1 MNDRFTGNGPGLDA
15 SSPSFGADGPSLDSG
30 DFSPRQANA
39 TPLPPAKST
48 NTPPLGLVALSCSVA
63 ALLLSLFTLWLVPGE
78 APPPPPPPQPQK
90 IAEAPPQDAPPGQL
104 SAIAARLGRLEQQVV
119 VLARGNRPA
128 ADSGDVTQLRRQIQ
142 QLQAS
147 VAELSNRPAE
157 QPKRAAKPTA
167 EKAPDAKGVTHTV
180 RRGDTLTAIANKY
193 GVSVADVKKWNNIR
207 GQNIMVGQKLT
218 INKAR

>member
-39 TPLPPAKST
+39 NPLPPAKPT
-48 NTPPLGLVALSCSVA
+48 TTPPPLGLVALACSVA

-78 APPPPPPPQPQK
+78 APAPPPPPPQPQNIVGK
-90 IAEAPPQDAPPGQL
+90 PPQPAQM

-142 QLQAS
+142 QLQAA
-147 VAELSNRPAE
+147 VAELSSRPAS
-157 QPKRAAKPTA
+157 QPKRAAKAKA
-167 EKAPDAKGVTHTV
+167 ESAPSAKSVTHTV
-180 RRGDTLTAIANKY
+180 RRGQTLTAIATQY
-193 GVSVADVKKWNNIR
+193 GVSVADLKKWNNIK
-207 GQNIMVGQKLT
+207 GQNILIGQKLT